1 MSESSGYRLDWSQV
15 NLRGGLRTVLVIVLV
30 SVVLILFGGLGI
42 TVGLAALFVV
52 IGDGPGSLRSRLLY
66 VASFT
71 VMGSALAFAGAWAGT
86 DHLVLGGFLVA
97 VVVFL
102 ATLAAALGKSA
113 AVRGLLLAVWV
124 VLALALSGSVETPA
138 KLSLA
143 FAIGGV
149 LAGGALWV
157 YGMFRPGDPSEVDR
171 QPLIATLFAQLRTP
185 LGEFAVIRGVATGLA
200 TYAGVLLFP
209 DFPIWA
215 VIAVLVILR
224 EERATTLQIG
234 VLRMAGTLLGVVF
247 ASAVLLVVGG
257 NEVAVIFSFLASGF
271 GMIALRK
278 VNYAVFTLFLTAML
292 VLALHVTG
300 DDAIYGGV
308 SRLLATLV
316 GAAIA
321 FAAILITTRR
331 RLDV

>member
-15 NLRGGLRTVLVIVLV
+15 NLRGGLKTVLVIVLAA
-30 SVVLILFGGLGI
+30 VVLILFGGLGI
-42 TVGLAALFVV
+42 TVGLAALFAT
-52 IGDGPGSLRSRLLY
+52 IGDGPGSLRSRLLN

-71 VMGSALAFAGAWAGT
+71 AVGSALAFAGAWAGT
-86 DHLVLGGFLVA
+86 DHPVLGSFLVA

-102 ATLAAALGKSA
+102 ATASAALGKSA
-113 AVRGLLLAVWV
+113 AVRGLLLAVWA
-124 VLALALSGSVETPA
+124 VLALALSGSVDAPA
-138 KLSLA
+138 SLSLA
-143 FAIGGV
+143 FAIGGF
-149 LAGGALWV
+149 LAGVGLWL
-157 YGMFRPGDPSEVDR
+157 YGIIRPGEFSEVDR
-171 QPLIATLFAQLRTP
+171 QPLVATLFAQLRVHR
-185 LGEFAVIRGVATGLA
+185 GEFAVIRGIATGLA
-200 TYAGVLLFP
+200 TYVGALLFP

-215 VIAVLVILR
+215 VIAVLVILQ
-224 EERATTLQIG
+224 EERFATFQIG
-234 VLRMAGTLLGVVF
+234 VLRMAGTLLGVGF

-321 FAAILITTRR
+321 FTAILITTRR